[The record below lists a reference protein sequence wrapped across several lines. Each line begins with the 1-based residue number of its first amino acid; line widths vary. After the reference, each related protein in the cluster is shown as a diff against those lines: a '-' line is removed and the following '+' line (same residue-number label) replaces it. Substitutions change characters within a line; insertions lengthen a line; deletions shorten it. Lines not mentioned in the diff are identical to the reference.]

1 MSEQFNLE
9 IVSPE
14 KSFLKKDNTL
24 DESKVLN
31 SIESMIENGA
41 DFIDIGAHSTKPGF
55 TKISPQEELDRIGF
69 IFEKLKDYYD
79 TVNKSSKVKP
89 KREST
94 TPSWV
99 KDAKEAAK
107 SGKKPSY
114 TVKRS

>member
-1 MSEQFNLE
+1 MLTLFGLTSEYRTSLFTQIHE
-9 IVSPE
+9 IV
-14 KSFLKKDNTL
+14 F
-24 DESKVLN
+24 
-31 SIESMIENGA
+31 NGQGGY
-41 DFIDIGAHSTKPGF
+41 DYETVYNMPIWLRRF
-55 TKISPQEELDRIGF
+55 T
-69 IFEKLKDYYD
+69 FEKLKDYYD